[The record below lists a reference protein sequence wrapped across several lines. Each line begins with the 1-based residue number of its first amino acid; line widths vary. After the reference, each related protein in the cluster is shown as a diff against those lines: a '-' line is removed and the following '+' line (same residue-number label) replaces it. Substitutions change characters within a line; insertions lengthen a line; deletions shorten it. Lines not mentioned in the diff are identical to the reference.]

1 MSAWLRRSSGRPVYD
16 RTFGDRAL
24 ADGCED
30 MLMGRWEGARD
41 LLAEQPRD
49 DWDRRS
55 HRVRLLAD
63 SAAGRRT
70 VDVWH
75 ASEPGNPDA
84 AVLRAETEVMR
95 MFAAA
100 RAGTSPPGDS
110 LDRVTRLC
118 LQASELAPADPQ
130 PWVSLI
136 SLGRLYEGGH
146 PHMGSWW
153 KELLARD
160 PYHREGHHQALRHLS
175 ARWHGSHGQAAN
187 FAWDVAGYAPAG
199 SPLVVLPLVARSEEY
214 THRTETEGRT
224 AIGLTYHWNGE
235 SAQRDLR
242 VVLDTWIAARTRV
255 YAQDV
260 ADLNHLAHGLVRAGM
275 KREAADVFRTLDNRA
290 TRVPWSCAG
299 DPEELF
305 VFWRDAALASP
316 S

>member
-1 MSAWLRRSSGRPVYD
+1 MSAWLRRSSGRPSYD

-24 ADGCED
+24 AEGCED

-41 LLAEQPRD
+41 LLAEHPRD

-75 ASEPGNPDA
+75 ASEPGHPDA

-95 MFAAA
+95 MFGAA
-100 RAGTSPPGDS
+100 RAGAPPSADS
-110 LDRVTRLC
+110 LDRVARLC
-118 LQASELAPADPQ
+118 LQASELAPVDPQ
-130 PWVSLI
+130 PWVSLV

-146 PHMGSWW
+146 PDMGYWW

-187 FAWDVAGYAPAG
+187 FAWDVVAYVPAG
-199 SPLVVLPLVARSEEY
+199 SPLAVLPLVARSEEY
-214 THRTETEGRT
+214 RYRVEVEGRT
-224 AIGLTYHWNGE
+224 AVGLTYHWNSE
-235 SAQRDLR
+235 AAKRDLR
-242 VVLDTWIAARTRV
+242 VVLEKWIGARTAE

-260 ADLNHLAHGLVRAGM
+260 ADLNQLAHGLVRAGM
-275 KREAADVFRTLDNRA
+275 KREAADVFRTLGNRA
-290 TRVPWSCAG
+290 TRVPWSYAG
-299 DPEELF
+299 DPEQLF
-305 VFWRDAALASP
+305 VFWRDEALAAS